1 MAAQEIV
8 EAEAGDVPG
17 PAPVEGVG
25 ELVAHRAS
33 GGVKTLYGNTAAKRL
48 TAAANAPIDSS
59 MRAGCTVQGKTIKW
73 WLQQSEF
80 ARERL
85 FRDPEPIG
93 LRDALSQFRG
103 WYGEPKLTWSH
114 GSNFDL
120 TILDS
125 AYALYDQLPPWRYK
139 DVRDTRTLFWL
150 AHTLRGSNRELMLR
164 PGTKHDALEDALH
177 QATWV
182 QEAYRILM
190 DG

>member
-1 MAAQEIV
+1 MNPLHVMVDIECLDTRS
-8 EAEAGDVPG
+8 EAVILSIG
-17 PAPVEGVG
+17 
-25 ELVAHRAS
+25 
-33 GGVKTLYGNTAAKRL
+33 AAKFPLLETGSILLPARERYE
-48 TAAANAPIDSS
+48 TFYTNISIDSS

-150 AHTLRGSNRELMLR
+150 AHTLRGTNRELMLR

-177 QATWV
+177 
-182 QEAYRILM
+182 
-190 DG
+190 